1 MAFCIKEKQLIDS
14 GVTCVDN
21 RFILTYLPDAP
32 DKCVA
37 VYLLGLALADSDG
50 TDNACET
57 IANKLGI
64 TTEEV
69 MAAYLYWD
77 ELGLV
82 HITTDNP
89 PRILYL
95 DSKNTTGALKKVKPS
110 KYSKFNKE
118 LQSAFEGRMLTTNE
132 YYAYYDFL
140 ENTTFEPEALVAV
153 AKYCVALKGGDVN
166 FRYVLT
172 VARNLLMRGVTT
184 LAVVQDKLNSQQKYD
199 DDLKLVFKA
208 LGISRAFEHN
218 DRELYEKWAKGFG
231 FGGELIVKI
240 AKECKG
246 KGMAKLDAC
255 LTEYYK
261 KGALSL
267 VEIENYKTEKEH
279 LTELAKQL
287 NRAIGVYYQ
296 SVEAEIDEYLV
307 GWVRKGYDDET
318 LLAIAKYCFKSGIRT
333 LQGLANV
340 IDKLYRNGI
349 TTIGAMNEY
358 FAEQTKKDEVIKT
371 VLNKAGI
378 ERNVTNNDRTLFRAW
393 KKWNMSDELICYV
406 AERAAGTNS
415 PMSYVNRVLA
425 NYKQEGVAT
434 VAQAQ
439 EREKAPTTAT
449 AAKKATIGAE
459 ITKAD
464 YTVEQLNALFTA
476 LDETEE

>member
-1 MAFCIKEKQLIDS
+1 MAFCIKEKQLIDG
-14 GVTCVDN
+14 GVTCIDN

-57 IANKLGI
+57 IAKKLDM
-64 TTEEV
+64 TSEEV
-69 MAAYLYWD
+69 VAAYLYWD
-77 ELGLV
+77 EIGLV

-89 PRILYL
+89 PKILYL
-95 DSKNTTGALKKVKPS
+95 DVRATTGALKKVKPS

-118 LQSAFEGRMLTTNE
+118 LQSAFDSRMLTTNE

-140 ENTTFEPEALVAV
+140 EKTTFEPEALVAV

-172 VARNLLMRGVTT
+172 VARNLLMRGATT

-218 DRELYEKWAKGFG
+218 DREMYEKWTKDFG
-231 FGGELIVKI
+231 FGIDLIVKI

-246 KGMAKLDAC
+246 KGMAKLDAS

-267 VEIENYKTEKEH
+267 VEIENYKAEKEH

-296 SVEAEIDEYLV
+296 SLEAEIDEYLV
-307 GWVRKGYDDET
+307 GWSRKGYDDET

-340 IDKLYRNGI
+340 IDKLYKNGI
-349 TTIGAMNEY
+349 TTIAAMDEY
-358 FAEQTKKDEVIKT
+358 FAEQTRKDEIIKT
-371 VLNKAGI
+371 ILNEAGI
-378 ERNVTNNDRTLFRAW
+378 ERNVTNNDRTLYRTW
-393 KKWNMSDELICYV
+393 KKWNMSDELICFV

-425 NYKQEGVAT
+425 NYKQEGIST

-439 EREKAPTTAT
+439 AKEKSTAAT
-449 AAKKATIGAE
+449 AAKKAAIGAE
-459 ITKAD
+459 IEKAD